1 MSIIRIPEPI
11 TNITN
16 TTVTAAKSIE
26 VTDLETH
33 VLLCAQRFDSLS
45 KRINQIEIRIDDIVK
60 QSKESRK
67 MVIGAFVTLGT
78 GIITSLITVVIK
90 LS

>member
-1 MSIIRIPEPI
+1 MGIIHIPEPQ
-11 TNITN
+11 
-16 TTVTAAKSIE
+16 TVASNRESA
-26 VTDLETH
+26 DLETH

-45 KRINQIEIRIDDIVK
+45 SRIGRIELRIDDIVK
-60 QSKESRK
+60 QSKENRK

-90 LS
+90 LSH